1 MKIDMKLTIKIGDQK
16 MVLTEQEAKDLRT
29 ELNRVFIVNNTYTY
43 PWSTGTTILDT
54 SKITG
59 TSVTT
64 AFNTESREPDGKTIE
79 VNNGLGGSAVIKYG
93 EVYK

>member
-16 MVLTEQEAKDLRT
+16 IVLTEQEAKDLRT

-43 PWSTGTTILDT
+43 PRITLD
-54 SKITG
+54 SNKITG